1 VITFENGVLSLTGG
15 PGNDVVTL
23 SQTSGGK
30 LVAAVTLRDANG
42 NQIPGGFSSRVFQ
55 PGEVKKLLIDGKDGN
70 DLLSNLTDVPCTIYG
85 GPGNDVLYGSS
96 QGDSLVGG
104 DGTDLI
110 AGRNGNDTIDGGNDP
125 DFLYGE
131 AGDDCIAGGGG
142 NDWMYGGDGNDTMK
156 GGGGNDVI
164 NPGPGNNKVTQ

>member
-1 VITFENGVLSLTGG
+1 VIAFENGVLTLTGG
-15 PGNDVVTL
+15 SGNDVITL
-23 SQTSGGK
+23 SKSASGK
-30 LVAAVTLRDANG
+30 LVAAVTLRDANNNPTG
-42 NQIPGGFSSRVFQ
+42 PGEFRIFQ
-55 PGEVKKLLIDGKDGN
+55 PGEVKKLVIDGKDGN
-70 DLLSNLTDVPCTIYG
+70 DLLSNLTDVPCTVLGGGGNDVIYG
-85 GPGNDVLYGSS
+85 GS

-110 AGRNGNDTIDGGNDP
+110 AGRNGNDTIDGGDGG